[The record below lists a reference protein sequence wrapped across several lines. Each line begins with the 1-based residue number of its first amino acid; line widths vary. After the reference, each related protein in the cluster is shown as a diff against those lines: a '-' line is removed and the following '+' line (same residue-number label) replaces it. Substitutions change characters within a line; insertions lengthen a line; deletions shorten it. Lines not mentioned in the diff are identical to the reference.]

1 MTDNYK
7 YKGPVK
13 TALTLY
19 NRYVR
24 GGRLVVRL
32 AMYLFLSIVSFVF
45 LFPFLY
51 MIITSLKS
59 PYDLYDAT
67 VNWIPR
73 SFFVANYA
81 TAFSKLGYLPHF
93 FISLFLTG
101 AGIFTHI
108 FVGSFVAYGLAR
120 YKFPGKTL
128 LFGIVVLSIVV
139 PTQVLILPQYIE
151 FVALGWKDTYLP
163 LLVPLFFG
171 FGLRGGVFIFLF
183 RLFFLG
189 LPKSLEEAAKIDG
202 CGYLGVY
209 WRIALPTAKTSVL
222 VCAVLA
228 LVWHWNE
235 YFESAIYL
243 SSQELWPLP
252 SMLPG
257 VYRLFEQTF
266 RGAGS
271 GGLSGVGAAAGSLS
285 SMVSEGTVMAAT
297 FLVIAPVLVAYF
309 FLQKR
314 FMEGIER
321 SGLVE

>member
-183 RLFFLG
+183 RQFFLG

-209 WRIALPTAKTSVL
+209 WRHRPAHRQDLGAGL
-222 VCAVLA
+222 
-228 LVWHWNE
+228 
-235 YFESAIYL
+235 
-243 SSQELWPLP
+243 
-252 SMLPG
+252 
-257 VYRLFEQTF
+257 
-266 RGAGS
+266 RGAGP
-271 GGLSGVGAAAGSLS
+271 GLAL
-285 SMVSEGTVMAAT
+285 
-297 FLVIAPVLVAYF
+297 
-309 FLQKR
+309 
-314 FMEGIER
+314 ER
-321 SGLVE
+321 IL

>member
-183 RLFFLG
+183 RQFFLG

-243 SSQELWPLP
+243 SSAGAVAPALHAPRCLP
-252 SMLPG
+252 A
-257 VYRLFEQTF
+257 V
-266 RGAGS
+266 
-271 GGLSGVGAAAGSLS
+271 
-285 SMVSEGTVMAAT
+285 
-297 FLVIAPVLVAYF
+297 
-309 FLQKR
+309 
-314 FMEGIER
+314 
-321 SGLVE
+321 